1 MHVTKP
7 VMAAEVICTK
17 TPALIDPQLLG
28 HYMNYAR
35 PRNESNTQCF

>member
-17 TPALIDPQLLG
+17 TPALIDPQLLR
-28 HYMNYAR
+28 AL
-35 PRNESNTQCF
+35 NELCKATQ